1 MNVLLVCGF
10 DSSHTRTHFYFAVC
24 RCVHWLQDRSRT
36 GVIIVV
42 AAMELR
48 SWCRNNVTCKECLVM
63 GSAASPS
70 SQTCF
75 SVGPRWL
82 RLEKLLSTW
91 GCHIQAATASG
102 MMVFFWKTIRG
113 EIQMLS
119 GDHRK
124 AQTDWRLLNICQS
137 EFILIPW
144 CVRYLSHCC
153 NNMLTLKKE
162 GLIWFIVW
170 ENNPSWEG
178 SHSSLCLRQRVSSHP
193 WSRIRDQLMVSQL
206 SPLYSVQNPSSWNG
220 AIHICGRSLCIN

>member
-1 MNVLLVCGF
+1 M
-10 DSSHTRTHFYFAVC
+10 D
-24 RCVHWLQDRSRT
+24 
-36 GVIIVV
+36 
-42 AAMELR
+42 
-48 SWCRNNVTCKECLVM
+48 
-63 GSAASPS
+63 SAASPS

-75 SVGPRWL
+75 SVVPMVTEAR
-82 RLEKLLSTW
+82 KLQSTW

-102 MMVFFWKTIRG
+102 MMVFLWKTIRG

-124 AQTDWRLLNICQS
+124 AQADWHLLNICLS

-144 CVRYLSHCC
+144 CIRYLSHCC

-178 SHSSLCLRQRVSSHP
+178 SHSSLYLRQWVSSHP
-193 WSRIRDQLMVSQL
+193 WSKIRDQLMVSQL
-206 SPLYSVQNPSSWNG
+206 SPLYSVQNPTSWNG
-220 AIHICGRSLCIN
+220 AIRICSRSLYIN